1 MVKRVCLVSSG
12 TGGHLWP
19 ALVLTEALRERGH
32 ETVLLTEGRRVE
44 QEFLSRVGCRA
55 ETLDLRGSGV
65 GQVLRMA
72 RGTVDARRVLK
83 DADVD
88 AVVCTGGRTSVAA
101 GLAGR
106 TLGLPLA
113 LLEQN
118 AVAGKANRL
127 LAHLADRV
135 YLGLPPV
142 RGVRHGM
149 LTGTPLRR
157 EFRSADR
164 AEARQRLGLRSDQPV
179 VFVTGG
185 SQGAGVLNERVP
197 NALAATGRAVQ
208 VLHLTGPDNDEGVRR
223 RYAELARTSPVRA
236 VVRSL
241 ALDMADLYAAAD
253 LVVCR
258 GGGCT
263 VAELIATGRASVV
276 VPYPHHK
283 DMQQLHNARVL
294 ERVGAAQIVE
304 QRAFDDEQVRS
315 LFQDLLGHP
324 ERLAEMG
331 RAAAALQDEDASTR
345 IAADVED
352 RLLHRSGGGQRGAK
366 PSRTKEE
373 TLATR

>member
-19 ALVLTEALRERGH
+19 ALVLAEALRERGH

-72 RGTVDARRVLK
+72 RGTVDARRVLR
-83 DADVD
+83 DADAD

-106 TLGLPLA
+106 SLGLPLA

-118 AVAGKANRL
+118 AIAGKANRL

-142 RGVRHGM
+142 RGVRHGV

-157 EFRSADR
+157 EFRTAQR
-164 AEARQRLGLRSDQPV
+164 AEARRRLGLRADQPV

-185 SQGAGVLNERVP
+185 SEGAGVLYERVP
-197 NALAATGRAVQ
+197 RALAATGQPVQ
-208 VLHLTGPDNDEGVRR
+208 VLHLTGPDNDEDVRR
-223 RYAELARTSPVRA
+223 RYAELVTASPIRA

-263 VAELIATGRASVV
+263 VAELIATGRASVI

-283 DMQQLHNARVL
+283 DRQQLHNAKVL
-294 ERVGAAQIVE
+294 ERAGASQIVE
-304 QRAFDDEQVRS
+304 QAEFDEENVAA
-315 LFQDLLGHP
+315 LFRELLGSP
-324 ERLAEMG
+324 GRLERMG
-331 RAAAALQDEDASTR
+331 SAAAALQAEEASDR
-345 IAADVED
+345 IASDLED
-352 RLLHRSGGGQRGAK
+352 RVLGRGRASR
-366 PSRTKEE
+366 PSSREE
-373 TLATR
+373 TVATGR

>member
-19 ALVLTEALRERGH
+19 ALVLAEALRDRGH

-72 RGTVDARRVLK
+72 RGTVDARRVLR
-83 DADVD
+83 DSDVD

-106 TLGLPLA
+106 SLGLPLA

-142 RGVRHGM
+142 RGVRHGV

-157 EFRSADR
+157 EFRSVDR
-164 AEARQRLGLRSDQPV
+164 SEARRRLGLRADQPV

-197 NALAATGRAVQ
+197 RALAATGYPVQ
-208 VLHLTGPDNDEGVRR
+208 VLHLTGPDNDEDVRR
-223 RYAELARTSPVRA
+223 RYAELASGSPIRA
-236 VVRSL
+236 IVRSL

-263 VAELIATGRASVV
+263 VAELIATGRAAVV

-283 DMQQLHNARVL
+283 DRQQLHNAKVL
-294 ERVGAAQIVE
+294 ERAGAAQIIEQDAFEDAQVE
-304 QRAFDDEQVRS
+304 A
-315 LFQDLLGHP
+315 LFRDLLARP
-324 ERLAEMG
+324 ERTEQMG
-331 RAAAALQDEDASTR
+331 RAAASLQEEEASDR
-345 IAADVED
+345 IAADLED
-352 RLLHRSGGGQRGAK
+352 RVFVRSRS
-366 PSRTKEE
+366 PRSRIEE
-373 TLATR
+373 EAVATRR